1 MATILPHTPPAS
13 PGVGMRR
20 RGPKELPKL
29 PLSAFSPPNT
39 GTSDAFPLAPSPS
52 TVHPEHVVDA
62 HVILTKDN
70 SLESWKNQA
79 GEVLGGRSG
88 GVVVLANGVQSEV
101 KAIAERL
108 ESTNVLSVAIPFD
121 LNAPDGASQ
130 FGTLQTKAQKSLHA
144 TVKSLSPDSN
154 TGLKWALQQGCPVD
168 LDVQTPMAESSIE
181 SFQELIISAS
191 DNLENSGPIIL
202 SNVLPPPHDLTLP
215 IVKLLNDPMYRSFQ
229 AFTAA
234 LSLYPRIFVKFTPP
248 SWDAPTPPTP
258 PAGSSADDLAAKQK
272 REWKRRI
279 KMFLGPV
286 IEAFGSQRII
296 FGSSPSPAAS
306 GSSIASDWYEIARES
321 LAELGIEQEDIN
333 AVFFENAKKVYTT
346 AASA

>member
-1 MATILPHTPPAS
+1 M
-13 PGVGMRR
+13 
-20 RGPKELPKL
+20 
-29 PLSAFSPPNT
+29 
-39 GTSDAFPLAPSPS
+39 
-52 TVHPEHVVDA
+52 HPEHIVDA

-70 SLESWKNQA
+70 SLESWKSQA
-79 GEVLGGRSG
+79 GDVLGGRSG
-88 GVVVLANGVQSEV
+88 GVVLLANGDQSEV
-101 KAIAERL
+101 KAIAEGL

-121 LNAPDGASQ
+121 LDAPDGASQ
-130 FGTLQTKAQKSLHA
+130 YGSLQTKAQKSLHSV
-144 TVKSLSPDSN
+144 VKSLSPDSN

-191 DNLENSGPIIL
+191 DNLQNSGPIIL

-229 AFTAA
+229 AFTAS

-248 SWDAPTPPTP
+248 SWDAPTPSTS
-258 PAGSSADDLAAKQK
+258 ASADLHDKQK

-286 IEAFGSQRII
+286 IEAFGVQRII
-296 FGSSPSPAAS
+296 FGSSPSPAAT
-306 GSSIASDWYEIARES
+306 GSSTASDWYEIARES
-321 LAELGIEQEDIN
+321 LAELGVEQEDID
-333 AVFFENAKKVYTT
+333 AVFFENAKRVY
-346 AASA
+346 AAAPSV